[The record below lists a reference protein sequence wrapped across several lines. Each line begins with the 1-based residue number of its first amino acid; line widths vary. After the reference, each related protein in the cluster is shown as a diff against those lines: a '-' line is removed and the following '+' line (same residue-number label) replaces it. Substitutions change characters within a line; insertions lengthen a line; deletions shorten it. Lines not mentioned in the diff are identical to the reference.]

1 MPVGTQELPGKVG
14 NDKPQK
20 CQRPDHSGGCCN
32 VQCDPQQ
39 QPADAAVIIYAQI
52 DGLIFAQCQNIQQR
66 KLFPEGKGDQHQNR
80 NGQYQNRR
88 IDIGKAGD
96 QIRQQRVVL
105 VGVHHTG
112 QGRLDAGKERG
123 QHRADEQDVQNIV
136 VRFPEQIA
144 VDHGG
149 NSAHNGEV
157 YRKGSVGIDC
167 QKAARTRHKEHRRV
181 DQRIKL
187 VHTQQAGRNDG
198 VVDDGLKHDGGTSD
212 GKGCNEHG
220 DQLGRADAH
229 GVGK

>member
-20 CQRPDHSGGCCN
+20 CQRSDHSGGCCN
-32 VQCDPQQ
+32 VQRDPQQ
-39 QPADAAVIIYAQI
+39 QPADAAVVIYAQI
-52 DGLIFAQCQNIQQR
+52 DRLIFAQCQNVQQR
-66 KLFPEGKGDQHQNR
+66 KLLPEGKSDQRQNR

-96 QIRQQRVVL
+96 QICQQRVVL

-123 QHRADEQDVQNIV
+123 QHRADKQNVQNIV
-136 VRFPEQIA
+136 VRFSEQIA

-149 NSAHNGEV
+149 NSAHDGKV
-157 YRKGSVGIDC
+157 YRKGGVGIDR
-167 QKAARTRHKEHRRV
+167 QKAARTRHKEHRCV

-187 VHTQQAGRNDG
+187 IHAQQAGRDDG
-198 VVDDGLKHDGGTSD
+198 VVDDGLEHDRSASD
-212 GKGCNEHG
+212 GKGRDEHG
-220 DQLGRADAH
+220 N
-229 GVGK
+229 

>member
-1 MPVGTQELPGKVG
+1 M
-14 NDKPQK
+14 
-20 CQRPDHSGGCCN
+20 
-32 VQCDPQQ
+32 
-39 QPADAAVIIYAQI
+39 
-52 DGLIFAQCQNIQQR
+52 
-66 KLFPEGKGDQHQNR
+66 
-80 NGQYQNRR
+80 
-88 IDIGKAGD
+88 
-96 QIRQQRVVL
+96 
-105 VGVHHTG
+105 
-112 QGRLDAGKERG
+112 
-123 QHRADEQDVQNIV
+123 

-157 YRKGSVGIDC
+157 YRKGCVGIDC

-212 GKGCNEHG
+212 GKCCDEHG
-220 DQLGRADAH
+220 DQLGCSNAH